1 MTKTQPLVNGRFSS
15 GTTTQTD
22 LMLISARGIFKSY
35 KPEDGGPDTMAVEV
49 LKGLDLDIY
58 AGDAVCIMG
67 SSGAGKSTFLHLLG
81 ALDRPTMGSVRFRN
95 QDLFSLSDD
104 ELSGFRNR
112 SMGFVFQFHHLL
124 AEFSALENVMMPAL
138 IGGVSPRT
146 ARAEAETLL
155 DELGLATRMN
165 HRPNAMSGGE
175 QQRVAIARA
184 LVRKP
189 AVIFADEPTGNLDQ
203 KTGHQVQNLLFELQ
217 RRRKLALVAVTHDQE
232 FAKKFPKVR
241 VLRDGQWC

>member
-203 KTGHQVQNLLFELQ
+203 KTGHQV
-217 RRRKLALVAVTHDQE
+217 
-232 FAKKFPKVR
+232 R